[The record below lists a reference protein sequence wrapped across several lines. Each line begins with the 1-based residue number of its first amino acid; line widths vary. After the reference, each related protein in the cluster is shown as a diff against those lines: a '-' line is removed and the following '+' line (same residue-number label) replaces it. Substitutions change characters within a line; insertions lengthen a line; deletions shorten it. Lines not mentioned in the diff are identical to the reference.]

1 MENVEEKWN
10 SWVEVNRTIRQGVE
24 LLWENKLAEGELLFE
39 SLSSSHPRYALH
51 YAEAAFLRGLLTGD
65 RSDVQ
70 EAYKRIDNA
79 IDVATNASKP
89 KGTSF
94 FSKLFGSGSSVKS
107 NNSISRKWERA
118 CSMVLA
124 EALLVKS
131 VLQLL
136 MGNQVKGTW
145 TLRKSWKQYQE
156 IERSAAEFEFD
167 LEQTDFLNPI
177 GPKSNVYFTNPVAA
191 KSNNYSTNGS
201 TSPQRRRTAQQ
212 AYMSTPVKP
221 NADSIQIPSSLQVN
235 VDPSYQ
241 KFPEAESEAES
252 DTELESNRSP
262 QNVSVD
268 NGLDLQRPQEDTR
281 SNHLTA
287 TVDAVVTDT
296 VTDTVT
302 DHATVDYS
310 GVEIFEDM
318 QSCLQ
323 FGLGFFYLWAS
334 MVPGG
339 LHSLVKMAGFVANRG
354 KGLTLLRDCV
364 KDRGLRAPFA
374 LLSLLFYL
382 LVYVPDFAGNRTHRL
397 QQAELLLTYGN
408 QMKCKGLYL
417 KWMESYLYLKRG
429 HVDKAIAALQEAV
442 QSPNQMGIDS
452 KPPFRICYELGWCYF
467 VQLDWQ
473 KTCSYLLNLI
483 GVDNTDNPRPMC
495 ALQLGVA
502 YLMQNDPI
510 SAVNWFSL
518 ASSMAQDTKFDRLI
532 SRLAKRYSV
541 RRYWNLL
548 PFELIYLLGQL
559 TSMDSSWLNI
569 ALESINRCATV
580 LEDVAKYEGTK
591 KGFSLFRKS
600 NIVTLDEASSFS
612 LLQGVVFKELGNVD
626 AAITCLESVTAFEAG
641 VKYDTYLIPHAL
653 YELGTLLLSRNELK
667 KAEAVLRRIDG
678 NKKFDFRRT
687 LMLRVR
693 VALDELHK
701 AKIEELTNSK
711 KPTNSTL

>member
-70 EAYKRIDNA
+70 EAYRRIDNA
-79 IDVATNASKP
+79 IDVASNASKP
-89 KGTSF
+89 KSTSF
-94 FSKLFGSGSSVKS
+94 LSKLFAGGSSVKN

-145 TLRKSWKQYQE
+145 TLRKSWKLYQE

-177 GPKSNVYFTNPVAA
+177 GPKSNIYFTNPVAPNA
-191 KSNNYSTNGS
+191 NTFSTNGD
-201 TSPQRRRTAQQ
+201 TQPQRRRTAQQ
-212 AYMSTPVKP
+212 AYMSTPVKSSSESVQLSSSP
-221 NADSIQIPSSLQVN
+221 QTDIEPSSHPKSPV
-235 VDPSYQ
+235 
-241 KFPEAESEAES
+241 AES
-252 DTELESNRSP
+252 DAESGTELESNRHP
-262 QNVSVD
+262 HNFPVD
-268 NGLDLQRPQEDTR
+268 SGLDLQRPHEDTV
-281 SNHLTA
+281 SNHLT
-287 TVDAVVTDT
+287 DT
-296 VTDTVT
+296 VADTV
-302 DHATVDYS
+302 TVDYS

-397 QQAELLLTYGN
+397 QQAELLLTYGK

-502 YLMQNDPI
+502 YLMQNDPS
-510 SAVNWFSL
+510 SALNWFNL

-559 TSMDSSWLNI
+559 TSMDSAWLNI
-569 ALESINRCATV
+569 ALESINRCTTV

-591 KGFSLFRKS
+591 KSGFSLFRKS
-600 NIVTLDEASSFS
+600 TIVTLDEASSFS
-612 LLQGVVFKELGNVD
+612 LLQGVVFKGLGNDD
-626 AAITCLESVTAFEAG
+626 AAITCLESVMAFEAG

-667 KAEAVLRRIDG
+667 KAETVLRRIDG
-678 NKKFDFRRT
+678 NRKFDFRRT

-701 AKIEELTNSK
+701 AKIEELTNGK
-711 KPTNSTL
+711 KPTNLTI